1 MGIKVITAASNWIP
15 LAELRLH
22 LKQDATDD
30 DDLITGWLAAA
41 VAICEHQTGTSVGEQ
56 TLELAVDMFPA
67 TVAIALPRG
76 PVASITSL
84 TYIDADQVV
93 QTMASSAYSLDDY
106 SVPSF
111 LVPTYGTEWPE
122 TLPAVNAVKV
132 RYVAGSATIPAAVK
146 NAIKLMVG
154 HWDQNREA
162 AANKDIRAIAF
173 GVESLLSTVKDYS
186 GVA

>member
-1 MGIKVITAASNWIP
+1 
-15 LAELRLH
+15 
-22 LKQDATDD
+22 
-30 DDLITGWLAAA
+30 
-41 VAICEHQTGTSVGEQ
+41 
-56 TLELAVDMFPA
+56 
-67 TVAIALPRG
+67 
-76 PVASITSL
+76 
-84 TYIDADQVV
+84 
-93 QTMASSAYSLDDY
+93 
-106 SVPSF
+106 
-111 LVPTYGTEWPE
+111 
-122 TLPAVNAVKV
+122 V

>member
-22 LKQDATDD
+22 LKQDTTND
-30 DDLITGWLAAA
+30 DDLITDWLAGA
-41 VAICEHQTGTSVGEQ
+41 VAVCEHATGRSFGEQ
-56 TLELAVDMFPA
+56 TLEFAIDEFPS

-76 PVASITSL
+76 TVMSITSVK
-84 TYIDADQVV
+84 YIDTSSVE
-93 QTMASSAYSLDDY
+93 QTIDSGSYMLDDY
-106 SVPSF
+106 STPAF
-111 LVPTYGTEWPE
+111 LIPAYGTDWPDTLE
-122 TLPAVNAVKV
+122 TVNAVKV